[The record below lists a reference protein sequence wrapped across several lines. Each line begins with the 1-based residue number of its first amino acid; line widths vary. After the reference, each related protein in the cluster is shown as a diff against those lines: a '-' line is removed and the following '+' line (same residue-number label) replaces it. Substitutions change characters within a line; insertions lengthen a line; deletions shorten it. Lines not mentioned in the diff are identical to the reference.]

1 VCTRLVTLL
10 MLEIRNLSK
19 TFGEGATEVRAIA
32 NIGLSTKQGEFL
44 SVVGPSG
51 CGKSTL
57 LQCVAGLLKPTS
69 GQISFA
75 QRPIDGVPEGLAVVF
90 QDYSRS
96 LFPWMS
102 VIGNVEAALIAQS
115 PGKAERR
122 DRSLEALASV
132 GLEGMS
138 SLYPWQ
144 LSGGMQ
150 QRVAIA
156 RALVTHPALLVMD
169 EPFASVDAQMRI
181 KLEDLLLSLWTKQ
194 GATILLVTHD
204 VDEAVYMSDR
214 ILVLSPRPTRV
225 LKEILVG
232 LPRPRDQIAT
242 KASARFQEVRA
253 EILRLMLEWGAS
265 AEPVQ

>member
-1 VCTRLVTLL
+1 MANAG

-19 TFGEGATEVRAIA
+19 SYGEGTTEVQAIA
-32 NIGLSTKQGEFL
+32 NIGLTTTPGEFL

-57 LQCVAGLLKPTS
+57 LQCVAGLLKPTA
-69 GQISFA
+69 GMISFA
-75 QRPIDGVPEGLAVVF
+75 QRPVKGPPHGLAVVF

-96 LFPWMS
+96 LFPWMT
-102 VIGNVEAALIAQS
+102 VTGNVEAALS
-115 PGKAERR
+115 TLSLKKVERR
-122 DRSLEALASV
+122 ERALEALSSV

-138 SLYPWQ
+138 MLYPWQ

-181 KLEDLLLSLWTKQ
+181 QLEDLLLSLWAKQ

-214 ILVLSPRPTRV
+214 ILVLSPRPTRI
-225 LKEILVG
+225 LKEISVG
-232 LPRPRDQIAT
+232 LPRPRDQIST
-242 KASARFQEVRA
+242 KSHARFQDVRA
-253 EILRLMLEWGAS
+253 EILHLMQEWS
-265 AEPVQ
+265 PNPNLVQ